1 MATAVDTAVKS
12 KLIVSASREWTVPLW
27 GVRWGAVELRQRKR
41 QIGSRAYKRGF
52 QQVAIADEERT
63 FPWFDQCATVVTAEE
78 HRLALRELV
87 DPAWPLYGGVDVARR
102 TRPGSAVFVV
112 ANSPS
117 GVRVPVEIR
126 YGAWSPDRL
135 AAEVLAVDDALR
147 PVFFMVENNATQD
160 AYLSLIRQVAA
171 ARGIGHIPALQA
183 FTTGQ
188 NKADETAGLP
198 GMAIEFEHRQWEIVL
213 PDHGP
218 TCTLGGDGLPCAWC
232 AWAEDMRSHPL
243 AGSFDV
249 GMASWFAR
257 EGARVPG
264 AYQMGPTVKVNRS
277 KARFYG
283 RHQ

>member
-1 MATAVDTAVKS
+1 MNGLDTSVKTRLVTSAVQQWTA
-12 KLIVSASREWTVPLW
+12 PLW
-27 GVRWGAVELRQRKR
+27 DARWDAQALQRRKR
-41 QIGSRAYKRGF
+41 QIGSRGFKRGF

-63 FPWFDQCATVVTAEE
+63 FPWFDGCVRLVPPEQ
-78 HRLALRELV
+78 HRAAIRELV
-87 DPAWPLYGGVDVARR
+87 DPVWPLYGGVDVARR
-102 TRPGSAVFVV
+102 TRPGSAVFVL

-147 PVFFMVENNATQD
+147 PVYFMVENNATQD

-171 ARGIGHIPALQA
+171 ARGIGQVPALQA

-198 GMAIEFEHRQWEIVL
+198 GVAIELEHQQWEIVL

-243 AGSFDV
+243 AGSFDL

-257 EGARVPG
+257 EAARTTGV
-264 AYQMGPTVKVNRS
+264 YQAGPSVKVNLNKRQW
-277 KARFYG
+277 YG
-283 RHQ
+283 RR